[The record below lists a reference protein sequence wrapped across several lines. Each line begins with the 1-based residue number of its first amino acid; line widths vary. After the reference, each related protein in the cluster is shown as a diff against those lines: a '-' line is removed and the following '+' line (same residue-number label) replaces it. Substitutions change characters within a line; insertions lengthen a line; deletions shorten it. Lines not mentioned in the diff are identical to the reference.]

1 MTNQKQ
7 TDILHEKYKKLRE
20 ILASYGSVAVAFSS
34 GTTEM
39 TVGMPCSRQ

>member
-34 GTTEM
+34 GVEIGRAH
-39 TVGMPCSRQ
+39 V